1 MHRLHQQYMKDWTL
15 LLQWLLVVLKEQE
28 EWDRVQEQVQEMDF
42 PSRAVCKMSSIS
54 VIGKSDFLSQEGGK

>member
-28 EWDRVQEQVQEMDF
+28 EWDRVQEQVQE
-42 PSRAVCKMSSIS
+42 VCEQAWREEDIAWAEAQDQ
-54 VIGKSDFLSQEGGK
+54 VLREH